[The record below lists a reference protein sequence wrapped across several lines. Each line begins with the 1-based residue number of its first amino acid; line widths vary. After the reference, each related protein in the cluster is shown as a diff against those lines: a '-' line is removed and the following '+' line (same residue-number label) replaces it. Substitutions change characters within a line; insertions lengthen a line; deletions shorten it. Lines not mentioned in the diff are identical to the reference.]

1 MEQKTGYYE
10 IKKEDGA
17 HDFTIFY
24 TGDLIFHKET
34 VKFQVE
40 KDGKFIFT
48 GTCLRACA
56 TAVATMGNHHQKV
69 IKAIEDGK
77 DFCNEVNV
85 YWRMIDEEINQ
96 LSSFVKSIK
105 NKKYV
110 QNFHYQSNSKAE
122 EHEE

>member
-1 MEQKTGYYE
+1 MVQKTGYHE
-10 IKKEDGA
+10 IKKEEGA

-40 KDGKFIFT
+40 EDGKFIFT
-48 GTCLRACA
+48 GTCPRACA
-56 TAVATMGNHHQKV
+56 TAVATMGKHYQKV
-69 IKAIEDGK
+69 IKAIEEGK
-77 DFCNEVNV
+77 EYCNEVNV

-96 LSSFVKSIK
+96 LNSFIKSIK

-110 QNFHYQSNSKAE
+110 QIFDYQSRSNPE
-122 EHEE
+122 EYEK

>member
-1 MEQKTGYYE
+1 MEQKTGYHE

-17 HDFTIFY
+17 YDFTIFY

-48 GTCLRACA
+48 GTCPRACK
-56 TAVATMGNHHQKV
+56 KV

-85 YWRMIDEEINQ
+85 YWRMSDEEINQ

-110 QNFHYQSNSKAE
+110 QNFHY
-122 EHEE
+122 

>member
-1 MEQKTGYYE
+1 MNPY
-10 IKKEDGA
+10 
-17 HDFTIFY
+17 
-24 TGDLIFHKET
+24 
-34 VKFQVE
+34 
-40 KDGKFIFT
+40 
-48 GTCLRACA
+48 
-56 TAVATMGNHHQKV
+56 QKV

-110 QNFHYQSNSKAE
+110 QNFHYSSHPKAE
-122 EHEE
+122 EHEEWKLKISETFLPKSKACPLWFQNIFQKKKGFL